1 MGKKSAPK
9 APDMMPLAEQQAAS
23 SKENTEYQTHAN
35 RADQVTPFGTQTWT
49 NESIID
55 PVTGNKVPKWT
66 QTTTLD
72 PNAQRAYDA
81 TSGLEA
87 GRAELAGSMLG
98 RIQEEYGPTINY
110 DDFAAKGKGVKAT
123 GKIRG
128 KLGGA
133 DDYYGRAGDALMAQ
147 FSDRM
152 NPKFEQ
158 DTERFDAVLRA
169 RGLKPGEESYN
180 SALADMRQSQG
191 DQFNSAM
198 YQAQQLSAQ
207 EAQRLQGMDKTQLDV
222 FNNAIKDQLGIDL
235 DLSKFADYQ
244 RQRDVT
250 EEQQKRG
257 WSLNEANAIGAGTQV
272 GMPTMPT
279 YNTAGRAETTQYM
292 NAGQA
297 NFDNQMAQQSMDNAS
312 TMGMISA
319 ISAPFSMAIPS

>member
-1 MGKKSAPK
+1 
-9 APDMMPLAEQQAAS
+9 MMPLAEQQAAS

-35 RADQVTPFGTQTWT
+35 RADQVTPFGTQSWT
-49 NESIID
+49 NESVRD
-55 PVTGNKVPKWT
+55 PVTGNMVPKWT

-72 PNAQRAYDA
+72 PNAQRMYDA
-81 TSGLEA
+81 KSGLDA

-98 RIQEEYGPTINY
+98 RMQEEFGPTVDYAN
-110 DDFAAKGKGVKAT
+110 FADKGGAVTADQLK
-123 GKIRG
+123 R

-133 DDYYGRAGDALMAQ
+133 DKYQGKAGDALMQQ
-147 FSDRM
+147 FQDRM
-152 NPKFEQ
+152 NPKFAQ
-158 DTERFDAVLRA
+158 DEARFDATLRA
-169 RGLKPGEESYN
+169 RGLKPGDESYN
-180 SALADMRQSQG
+180 TALADMRQQQG

-207 EAQRLQGMDKTQLDV
+207 EAQRLQGMDKTSLD
-222 FNNAIKDQLGIDL
+222 FLNNAIKDQLGIDL
-235 DLSKFADYQ
+235 DVSKFADYQ
-244 RQRDVT
+244 RQRDIT

-257 WSLNEANAIGAGTQV
+257 WSLNEANAIGSGTQV
-272 GMPTMPT
+272 GMPTMPS